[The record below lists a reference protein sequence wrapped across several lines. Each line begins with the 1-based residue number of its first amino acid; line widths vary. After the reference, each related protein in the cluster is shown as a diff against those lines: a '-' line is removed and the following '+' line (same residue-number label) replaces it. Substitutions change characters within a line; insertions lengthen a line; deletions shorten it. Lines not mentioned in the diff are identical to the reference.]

1 MYTSEI
7 IKYASI
13 KAGITDLWQDTL
25 ESDTSNKVIKILCN
39 FLDNIDM
46 DVQRSFGFTYTD
58 IVPNNDMLFISNES
72 VSGNPVSACQILD
85 EPCKQTPMIYCNNT
99 ELQQIYFPQMMLFKQ
114 STSGT
119 PNYYSVSRTYNRLII
134 NFEKSVNVPV
144 RVVYVPAIVK
154 PKKTN
159 DILQIPESHKSY
171 IIAGLALEIAIAFQM
186 PGDKLQSLQQNYE
199 KELGLVRSMILQ
211 DKHDVI
217 MDCGFDRFY

>member
-46 DVQRSFGFTYTD
+46 DVQRSFGYTYTD

-99 ELQQIYFPQMMLFKQ
+99 ELQQIYFPRPRPWPP
-114 STSGT
+114 TSSPGCSRGRSRGSGRPPTTGT
-119 PNYYSVSRTYNRLII
+119 PR
-134 NFEKSVNVPV
+134 P
-144 RVVYVPAIVK
+144 
-154 PKKTN
+154 TN
-159 DILQIPESHKSY
+159 A
-171 IIAGLALEIAIAFQM
+171 AGSATT
-186 PGDKLQSLQQNYE
+186 PTS
-199 KELGLVRSMILQ
+199 S
-211 DKHDVI
+211 
-217 MDCGFDRFY
+217 